1 MMLRAA
7 LFLCLAC
14 GLAAAADRQA
24 SRQFLSKPGLS
35 VPDTNSQALREAI
48 RRAIQPDIL
57 KKQVRRA
64 RPLLAPNALAMQ
76 IGPRTPAVCSIPL
89 LEVHP
94 RRDTDFVIGNVAPGA
109 EFDKMPKVEL
119 PAPPCEQSG
128 SRRK

>member
-1 MMLRAA
+1 MMLRPA

-24 SRQFLSKPGLS
+24 SGQFLSKPGLS
-35 VPDTNSQALREAI
+35 VPDASAQALSTAI
-48 RRAIQPDIL
+48 RGAIQPDIL
-57 KKQVRRA
+57 KEQVRRGW
-64 RPLLAPNALAMQ
+64 PLLGPNALAMQ
-76 IGPRTPAVCSIPL
+76 MGPRVPAVCSIPL

-94 RRDTDFVIGNVAPGA
+94 RSDTNFVIGKIAPGP

-119 PAPPCEQSG
+119 PAPPCGHSD